1 MIIMTG
7 DYASDQA
14 CAKIKEVSN
23 RPPPEIM
30 AAFQVLSGK
39 WTLIVLCHLSKGTYR
54 FNELKR
60 AIPGVTQHMLTGTLR
75 ELETNRLIQR
85 TIFPEVPLR
94 VEYELSAHGRSL
106 RPVIEALF
114 DWGRLHL
121 DELDRLEKKTKGG

>member
-1 MIIMTG
+1 MTG

-60 AIPGVTQHMLTGTLR
+60 AIPGVTQHMLTGTLK

-94 VEYELSAHGRSL
+94 VEYQLSAHGRSL

-121 DELDRLEKKTKGG
+121 DELDRLEKKTKGR

>member
-1 MIIMTG
+1 M
-7 DYASDQA
+7 
-14 CAKIKEVSN
+14 
-23 RPPPEIM
+23 
-30 AAFQVLSGK
+30 LSGK

-94 VEYELSAHGRSL
+94 VEYQLSAHGRSL

-121 DELDRLEKKTKGG
+121 DELDRLEKKTKGR

>member
-1 MIIMTG
+1 MTG

-60 AIPGVTQHMLTGTLR
+60 AIPGVTQHMLTGTLK

-94 VEYELSAHGRSL
+94 VEYQLSAHGRSL

-121 DELDRLEKKTKGG
+121 DELDRLEKKN